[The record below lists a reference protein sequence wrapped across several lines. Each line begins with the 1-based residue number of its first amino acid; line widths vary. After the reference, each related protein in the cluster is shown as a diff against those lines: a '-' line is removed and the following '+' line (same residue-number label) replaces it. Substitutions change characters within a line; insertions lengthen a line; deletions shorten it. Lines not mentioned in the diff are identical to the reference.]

1 MNYLISYDVSKPRLR
16 DKICKCL
23 ERNACKRIQKSV
35 FLAIDMPAKIKLKI
49 LSELKVISGM
59 SATDE
64 TLHILF
70 VPIDEEAIKKI
81 ESIGESVLWEEANEN
96 PNFLFI

>member
-35 FLAIDMPAKIKLKI
+35 FLAIDMPSKIKLRLI
-49 LSELKVISGM
+49 NELQALAEMSEADK
-59 SATDE
+59 

-70 VPIDEEAIKKI
+70 VPIDEEAIRKI
-81 ESIGESVLWEEANEN
+81 ESIGENILWEKANEN
-96 PNFLFI
+96 PKFLFI